1 MPRKFWKRKRYFLWC
16 KMNVLKFLIDE
27 NIGRSVI
34 DYLLQQGY
42 DIVVAKEEFPGR
54 EDLKLV
60 DYAYRENRIII
71 TNEKGFGFYVFYQKL
86 PAKGVIL
93 FRFTEELPSLKITA
107 LQTLLTKNPDKI
119 LNHFT
124 VISESGIRIRPLPG

>member
-1 MPRKFWKRKRYFLWC
+1 MPRRFWKRKRYFLWC
-16 KMNVLKFLIDE
+16 RMNVLKFLIDE

-34 DYLLQQGY
+34 DYLLQQGF
-42 DIVVAKEEFPGR
+42 DIIVAKEEFPGR

-60 DYAYRENRIII
+60 DYAYREDRIII
-71 TNEKGFGFYVFYQKL
+71 TNDKGFGFYVFYQQL

-119 LNHFT
+119 LNHFI
-124 VISESGIRIRPLPG
+124 VISESGIRIRPLTG